1 MSDFNEQRI
10 VTARKVH
17 NCEFCKNKFS
27 QEKDIA
33 MKVEHLR
40 VTFIHVNSALNVL
53 ICLIRFAK
61 RMDTGNLVG
70 TG

>member
-1 MSDFNEQRI
+1 
-10 VTARKVH
+10 
-17 NCEFCKNKFS
+17 
-27 QEKDIA
+27 